1 LTDKCSE
8 RSELLPFFLPEL
20 APFLENAQ
28 LRAASGL
35 EMQRKG
41 KGYNLTFREGPVKP
55 GASGGVIAAA
65 LFNFDY
71 VLEGDKPSSGRTEV
85 MVSADESVRTAAQ
98 VLALTDKV
106 ADELE
111 KILARNKRLKRNYFF
126 SHGRLV

>member
-1 LTDKCSE
+1 
-8 RSELLPFFLPEL
+8 
-20 APFLENAQ
+20 
-28 LRAASGL
+28 
-35 EMQRKG
+35 MQRKG
-41 KGYNLTFREGPVKP
+41 KGYTLTFREGPVKP
-55 GASGGVIAAA
+55 GASGVIAAA

-126 SHGRLV
+126 SHGQLI